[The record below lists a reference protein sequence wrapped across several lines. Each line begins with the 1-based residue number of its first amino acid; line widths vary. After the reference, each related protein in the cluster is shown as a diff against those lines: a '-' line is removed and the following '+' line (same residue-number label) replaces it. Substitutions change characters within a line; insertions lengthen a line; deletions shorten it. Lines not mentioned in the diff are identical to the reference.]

1 MDMLP
6 TSHSARARRASWIRA
21 AGWLILLMAAGAA
34 LLPWL
39 ERAGGARLLAAMM
52 LGAGAVEVFA
62 GALRHETPRIA
73 MTAGAVSI
81 LAGLLFL
88 NDLSRQFTPF
98 VTIVMGW
105 LIVRAIL
112 LSIASRLEHGGGLRF
127 WTGVA
132 AATDMVLALLLAVG
146 LSIAGVILALF
157 GEAEPVVASF
167 AWVLAGS
174 FVASGLLLLEVAS
187 CASDG
192 DI

>member
-1 MDMLP
+1 MDALP
-6 TSHSARARRASWIRA
+6 TSRSGRSRRAAWIRA

-39 ERAGGARLLAAMM
+39 ERSGGARLLAVMM
-52 LGAGAVEVFA
+52 LGAGAIEIFA
-62 GALRHETPRIA
+62 GALRHETPKIA
-73 MTAGAVSI
+73 MTAGAVSVV
-81 LAGLLFL
+81 AGLLFL

-105 LIVRAIL
+105 LIVRSIL
-112 LSIASRLEHGGGLRF
+112 LAIASRLEHGAGLRF

-132 AATDMVLALLLAVG
+132 AVTDMVLALLLAVG

-187 CASDG
+187 FASEG